1 MEFKIDDDYFLKRL
15 IEVMETYPFPD
26 TKIPLC
32 LDVGANVGAFS
43 LVFSYYCDK
52 VISLEPFK
60 ENYDY
65 MVSMID
71 KHSIDNI
78 IPINKAI
85 YPSDGEM
92 VEMSVVKEN
101 TDSKDITCVEKKPG
115 MVSLGSVETI
125 SLESII
131 KEYGEIDYMKV
142 DCEGCEYDLLYNT
155 DLSKIKSIVTEVHG
169 GFIGR
174 DNKVKLIQYLNEEY
188 DVTYEYHQEYSPND
202 FEPTEFVFRRKN
214 TTNYENN
221 IFIRFATHNPN
232 VLATSP
238 EFPNRF
244 SNFVNTCSL
253 FVKQP
258 NS

>member
-1 MEFKIDDDYFLKRL
+1 MEFNIDNDFFRDRL

-65 MVSMID
+65 MVSMIE
-71 KHSIDNI
+71 KYSIDNI

-85 YPSDGEM
+85 YPSDGKI
-92 VEMSVVKEN
+92 VEMSIVKEN
-101 TDSKDITCVEKKPG
+101 TDSKDITCIEKKSG

-131 KEYGEIDYMKV
+131 KEYGDIDYMKV
-142 DCEGCEYDLLYNT
+142 DCEGCEYDLLYDT
-155 DLSKIKSIVTEVHG
+155 DLSKVKSIVTEIHG
-169 GFIGR
+169 GFIGS
-174 DNKVKLIQYLNEEY
+174 DNKRKLIEYLNKEY
-188 DVTYEYHQEYSPND
+188 DVTYEYHQEYSPTN
-202 FEPTEFVFRRKN
+202 FEPTEFVFRREN
-214 TTNYENN
+214 TTKYENN
-221 IFIRFATHNPN
+221 I
-232 VLATSP
+232 
-238 EFPNRF
+238 
-244 SNFVNTCSL
+244 
-253 FVKQP
+253 
-258 NS
+258 